1 MIDKQTREFLDYLFK
16 RLKIISCL
24 FFAINVGLFSVTA
37 FLKLAS
43 IKSVRPNDFEPLT
56 NTAMQQWYLTT
67 AFVEIFMVLGLLSP
81 LRISDKLIV
90 LRLFLSAVILYRL
103 IAWVNNISYCSCLG
117 QYRLSGLLQGHEG
130 ITLSGTAIGL
140 FIFNELLI
148 IEKLRGLK

>member
-16 RLKIISCL
+16 RIKIISCL

-103 IAWVNNISYCSCLG
+103 LLGSITYRTAVASDNIDYRDSCKAM
-117 QYRLSGLLQGHEG
+117 
-130 ITLSGTAIGL
+130 TV
-140 FIFNELLI
+140 
-148 IEKLRGLK
+148 